1 MLKGICPKCGKE
13 YHGWALQ
20 TKEHQYCE
28 CGALLLVFDEQF
40 EKTEEGRQQREF
52 FLRQARQQAEQT

>member
-28 CGALLLVFDEQF
+28 VCGTLLLVYDEEM
-40 EKTEEGRQQREF
+40 EKIEEGRRQREF
-52 FLRQARQQAEQT
+52 FLQ